1 MQSDAEKVLEFT
13 EQSTGRTCPKVP
25 VAMDRKECEFI
36 VGMVMSELSEMLQT
50 VCKSP
55 EDVLLTMH
63 NLVGKD
69 FHPVPAPESE
79 SEVIAQQADA
89 MVDAWYYMLNAACK
103 KGVNLSS
110 VFNLVH
116 EANMAKRNPTTG
128 KFERREDGK
137 ILKPD
142 DWKEADI
149 IAEIQRQS
157 LQGAFL
163 KIENHGCQGC

>member
-1 MQSDAEKVLEFT
+1 MDFTSSDAEKVKQFT
-13 EQSTGRTCPKVP
+13 EESTGKKCFPRPT
-25 VAMDRKECEFI
+25 AMNRQECEFV
-36 VGMVMSELSEMLQT
+36 VGMVMSEMSELLQT

-69 FHPVPAPESE
+69 FHPVPAPCDDNEL
-79 SEVIAQQADA
+79 IAQQADG

-103 KGVNLSS
+103 KGVNLSR

-137 ILKPD
+137 ILKPE
-142 DWKEADI
+142 DWHEADVV
-149 IAEIQRQS
+149 AEIVRQS
-157 LQGAFL
+157 TDGAFA
-163 KIENHGCQGC
+163 